1 MDPTE
6 EDFRSC
12 CGLLMKI
19 RVVGAGGS
27 PTTLRSSLGSLASD
41 VERCE
46 SGLFLRVIVI
56 RLQCHLCV

>member
-19 RVVGAGGS
+19 RVVG
-27 PTTLRSSLGSLASD
+27 TTLRSSLGSLASD

-46 SGLFLRVIVI
+46 SGLFLRELVI